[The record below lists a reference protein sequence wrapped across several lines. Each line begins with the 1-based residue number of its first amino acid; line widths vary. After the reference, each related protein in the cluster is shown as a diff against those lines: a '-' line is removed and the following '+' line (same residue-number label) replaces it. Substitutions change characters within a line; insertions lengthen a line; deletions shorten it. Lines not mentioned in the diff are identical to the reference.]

1 MIDIFLEV
9 MRLKTM
15 QNERSWLWKA
25 EPVSEGGREATESA
39 IAELTEQSPC
49 DKLENN

>member
-25 EPVSEGGREATESA
+25 EPVSEGGAGSDGIRDCRIDRTES
-39 IAELTEQSPC
+39 L
-49 DKLENN
+49 